1 MMINVQL
8 EVDGPITEL
17 PEADLV
23 KRTITVD
30 DENEHTVATE
40 YRLASD
46 PRTERAV
53 HRSVN
58 MTLKQGIF
66 AEGVVASLG

>member
-1 MMINVQL
+1 MVTVQL
-8 EVDGPITEL
+8 EVDGPITEMD
-17 PEADLV
+17 EADLV

-30 DENEHTVATE
+30 DENETTVATE
-40 YRLASD
+40 YRLKSD
-46 PRTERAV
+46 PRAPRAV